1 MVFIFLVPFALRWP
15 LAVVLLMKVAGQG
28 CVGGGPRL
36 SGHIVFMNSWQ
47 ISVIRFVARR
57 MEAGSNG
64 LNEIIKSGEY

>member
-1 MVFIFLVPFALRWP
+1 
-15 LAVVLLMKVAGQG
+15 MKVAGQG